1 MPVTAITKPVKNAS
15 QGASATIGSM
25 WKASLETLTGAR
37 SDETRQTVLSFLA
50 LLFLLLS
57 YYLVKPLRD
66 SRFLMHFDTSW
77 LPYFFLVTPVLAFVV
92 TKFFNHFVG
101 RVPRRKLLLCTF
113 GIMMACKLAFL
124 MVLPITGRWVTALFY
139 LWASVYFTLA
149 ISILWGVINSI
160 FASEQAE
167 RCFGF
172 VALGA
177 TIGNIL
183 GGQLSAWLSQTVLKD
198 YALLFSIG
206 GMGVA
211 LSLILAANPAETVT
225 PVTSDSEID
234 PASPGSDVTVPEIP
248 SPAKRG
254 LEDVAAVFQNRY
266 VRGIAMM
273 VFTLALIGT
282 VFNLRIY
289 EQLDHT
295 LSQRVYSQVFADLD
309 PSSSHYEQV
318 FGLKKLSLAGQ
329 KESQQQLF
337 ASLQWRE
344 PQITA
349 FNQAYLSYQ
358 KKLEADTRKVF
369 SDVST
374 AQGLLGVFLLVVVS
388 RYLFKFVG
396 LALTVMLLPVFYFV
410 AGGAL
415 FFPLELLGLQV
426 IMIVGNAFN
435 YSLNNATKEL
445 LYTPTSESVR
455 FQLKPLIEGPL
466 MRLGDVSASLLKIGM
481 AALASLVMISEAQQQ
496 NLMLGFGLLMVVLWM
511 ILIWKTG
518 KQYDANQKLVKPQK
532 ELDLHA

>member
-1 MPVTAITKPVKNAS
+1 
-15 QGASATIGSM
+15 M
-25 WKASLETLTGAR
+25 WKATLETLTGAR
-37 SDETRQTVLSFLA
+37 ADETKQTLLSFLA

-66 SRFLMHFDTSW
+66 SRFLMHFDSSM
-77 LPYFFLVTPVLAFVV
+77 LPYFFLVTPILAFIV

-101 RVPRRKLLLCTF
+101 RIPRRRLLLFTF
-113 GIMMACKLAFL
+113 GIMMLCKLAFL
-124 MVLPITGRWVTALFY
+124 ILLPLTGRWGTALFY

-206 GMGVA
+206 AMGVA
-211 LSLILAANPAETVT
+211 LFLILAANPAES
-225 PVTSDSEID
+225 PVSPTTALAPMELDTDAEEA
-234 PASPGSDVTVPEIP
+234 PA
-248 SPAKRG
+248 PAKRG
-254 LEDVAAVFQNRY
+254 LEDVAAIFQNRY

-273 VFTLALIGT
+273 IFTLALIGT
-282 VFNLRIY
+282 VFNLQIY
-289 EQLDHT
+289 QQLDST
-295 LSQRVYSQVFADLD
+295 LSQKAYAEVFSELD
-309 PSSSHYEQV
+309 PTGSHYETV
-318 FGLKKLSLAGQ
+318 FGLKKLSAAQQETTQ
-329 KESQQQLF
+329 KQLF
-337 ASLQWRE
+337 TQLQWRE
-344 PQITA
+344 PQIKR
-349 FNQAYLSYQ
+349 FQQAYLRYQ
-358 KKLEADTRKVF
+358 KELEADTRKVF

-374 AQGLLGVFLLVVVS
+374 AQGILGVFLLVVVS

-396 LALTVMLLPVFYFV
+396 LALTVLILPVFYFV

-415 FFPLELLGLQV
+415 FFPLELLGLQI
-426 IMIVGNAFN
+426 IMITGNAFN

-481 AALASLVMISEAQQQ
+481 GAIASIILISEAQQNQ
-496 NLMLGFGLLMVVLWM
+496 LMLGLGLLMVVLWM
-511 ILIWKTG
+511 VLIWQTG
-518 KQYDANQKLVKPQK
+518 KQYDANQKLAKPKK
-532 ELDLHA
+532 ELDRHA